1 MKKAR
6 RLLAPLAALAISSSL
21 VVLPVAG
28 AAGASPGRVAP
39 GAPVEQQLAAE
50 KITLKS
56 ALAVDLVRDF
66 ARLPIYP
73 ARVQG
78 KTAWYVITE
87 VSDRE
92 LAQRMGLN
100 FAPRLKNLIS
110 PDCPGCVQTVS
121 SPPMLGRTLVDR
133 PGGVDF
139 SPTRQLIPG
148 PNGGFPPLAAAPGA
162 VGAPRYSPFVRIQ
175 GTDIVFNAPIV
186 ASGVGRFDALR
197 HTNTHDR
204 LLAIDVKRRFADMNF
219 IRAFAFG
226 KDIFY
231 LSFESSSGLAATLD
245 RSTLVAGLGLSPAP
259 DHSRDPATARSAI
272 FAFTNGQ
279 RGQLSPPAQGLDHLI
294 VDGLNARDLRLD
306 DAQLLNALRVGG
318 DAHNVLD
325 SFPTANDASVRELYS
340 PLWDVVTTVWSPEAV
355 RTGRNVAQT
364 DGNQIR
370 QLAAAGQISSPGGT
384 VLRSDRF
391 ILNCPAL
398 GFLDERPQGDQAP
411 APPGIP

>member
-1 MKKAR
+1 
-6 RLLAPLAALAISSSL
+6 LAFPGSGTASASPRSG
-21 VVLPVAG
+21 AG
-28 AAGASPGRVAP
+28 API
-39 GAPVEQQLAAE
+39 VEPLPAD

-73 ARVQG
+73 AQVDGKRV
-78 KTAWYVITE
+78 WYVITE
-87 VSDRE
+87 VSDPA
-92 LAQRMGLN
+92 LANRMGLN
-100 FAPRLKNLIS
+100 FAPRLKNLIT
-110 PDCPGCVQTVS
+110 PDCPGCVQTVTS
-121 SPPMLGRTLVDR
+121 GPVLGQTPIIR

-139 SPTRQLIPG
+139 SPTRTLVPG

-162 VGAPRYSPFVRIQ
+162 VGSPRYSPFVRIA

-186 ASGVGRFDALR
+186 ASGSRRFDAKR

-204 LLAIDVKRRFADMNF
+204 LLAINVQKRFADLNF
-219 IRAFAFG
+219 VRAFAFG

-231 LSFESSSGLAATLD
+231 LSFESSSGLAATTD

-279 RGQLSPPAQGLDHLI
+279 RGAQSPPAQGLDHLI

-306 DAQLLNALRVGG
+306 DAQLLEALRRGG

-325 SFPTANDASVRELYS
+325 SFPTLDDPALRALYS
-340 PLWDVVTTVWSPEAV
+340 PLWDVVTTVWTPDAV
-355 RTGRNVAQT
+355 RSRRNVAQT
-364 DGNQIR
+364 DANQIR
-370 QLAAAGQISSPGGT
+370 QLAAAGEVTSPGGT
-384 VLRSDRF
+384 LLRSDRF

-398 GFLDERPQGDQAP
+398 AFPGDRPTGDQAP
-411 APPGIP
+411 QPPGIP